1 MKTLFLYLIAIL
13 SIFHHQTLLYENQK
27 ILFFFLE
34 NLLPSLFILCVLVQM
49 IPLPHF
55 SGADRF
61 FIKVF
66 GFDTSTFLLI
76 IKVILL
82 GLPSGSY
89 LVNTL
94 VKSKQCTQKQAARI
108 ITCCAIPSISF
119 MLMSLASLTSQIV
132 SLSVFL
138 IHLTSLLILLF
149 LTRKNTITLKHIPS
163 PLSLSSSI
171 LFALKSMAM
180 ILSYLFLS
188 ITLKTLFV
196 LYFPFLE
203 EITHLLSEF
212 SSAVLYF
219 RHHEH
224 VMIFLLICIGFGGFA
239 SHLQVMNG
247 CDEITMSYSHYLFF
261 QITHML
267 LNLMIYFIFSFIF

>member
-1 MKTLFLYLIAIL
+1 MHTETSFKDHYLLCHSFHQFHADEL
-13 SIFHHQTLLYENQK
+13 SFSDITNCFSFC
-27 ILFFFLE
+27 FFD
-34 NLLPSLFILCVLVQM
+34 S
-49 IPLPHF
+49 
-55 SGADRF
+55 
-61 FIKVF
+61 
-66 GFDTSTFLLI
+66 FD
-76 IKVILL
+76 
-82 GLPSGSY
+82 
-89 LVNTL
+89 
-94 VKSKQCTQKQAARI
+94 
-108 ITCCAIPSISF
+108 ISF
-119 MLMSLASLTSQIV
+119 DPFV
-132 SLSVFL
+132 
-138 IHLTSLLILLF
+138 
-149 LTRKNTITLKHIPS
+149 LTRKNTITLEHIPS

-247 CDEITMSYSHYLFF
+247 CDEITMSYNHYLFF
-261 QITHML
+261 QIAHML
-267 LNLMIYFIFSFIF
+267 LNLMIYFIFSFLFL